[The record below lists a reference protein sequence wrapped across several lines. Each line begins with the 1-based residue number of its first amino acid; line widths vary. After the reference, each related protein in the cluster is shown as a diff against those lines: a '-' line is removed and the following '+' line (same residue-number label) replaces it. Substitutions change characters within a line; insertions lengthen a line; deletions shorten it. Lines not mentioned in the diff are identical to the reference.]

1 MTETAQREAVVEWG
15 HAGAGLD
22 GGPSGDLHVVVE
34 LPHGAL
40 LAVTDGLGHGPEAA
54 AASERAA
61 VILREQAER
70 PLRELLES
78 CHEALRRTRGAVMS
92 LVYVD
97 ARSRRL
103 EWCGVGNVEGVLLRA
118 RASGGRAAEGISNR
132 GGVVGYRLPSIK
144 VGTVPVFP
152 GDVMIL
158 ATDGIRAGFSSD
170 VDVEAAPQAIAD
182 AIFARH
188 ARGTDDALVL
198 VARYVGAAS

>member
-1 MTETAQREAVVEWG
+1 MIGRPAHEPIVEWG

-34 LPHGAL
+34 LPHGVL

-61 VILREQAER
+61 VVLREQAER
-70 PLRELLES
+70 PLRDLVES
-78 CHEALRRTRGAVMS
+78 CHEELRRTRGAVMS

-97 ARSRRL
+97 GRSRSL
-103 EWCGVGNVEGVLLRA
+103 EWCGIGNVEGVLLRA
-118 RASGGRAAEGISNR
+118 KATAERASEAISNR

-144 VGTVPVFP
+144 IATVPVFP
-152 GDVMIL
+152 GDIMIL
-158 ATDGIRAGFSSD
+158 ATDGIRAGFTSD

-182 AIFARH
+182 AVFARH

-198 VARYVGAAS
+198 VARYLGGRP